1 MEKEKLQKIRLGLF
15 VIAGTT
21 LFVTSMYFIGD
32 KQELFGSTF
41 QINAIFSNVNGLQKG
56 NNVRFSG
63 IDVGTVKNIKIQN
76 DTSIMVIMIIR
87 EDVREFIKKDAVAM
101 IGTDGLMGNKLI
113 NIKPESISSQVV
125 VVVVVE
131 GDTLS
136 TYQGSDTD
144 QMLKRL
150 ERTNTNIVMITNS
163 LVGIIKEIEEG
174 KGTIGKL
181 VTDTSLAQNIDETLL
196 NLKESSKKTTKIL
209 KSIEENIQHIN
220 LGEGTVGSLLMDTVF
235 ASNVEGMIKELMIAS
250 SNTKEI
256 TEEIQELIIN
266 IKKGQGIV
274 GSIIADSTL
283 ARNLEKSV
291 ENIQLGSE
299 AFNEN
304 MEALK
309 HNFLFRGYFKRQEK
323 KRKK

>member
-15 VIAGTT
+15 VIAGTI

-32 KQELFGSTF
+32 KQDLFGSTF
-41 QINAIFSNVNGLQKG
+41 QINAIFNNVNGLQKG

-76 DTSIMVIMIIR
+76 DTSIMVVMIIR
-87 EDVREFIKKDAVAM
+87 EDVKEFIKKDAVTT

-113 NIKPESISSQVV
+113 NIKPGSISSQ
-125 VVVVVE
+125 VVVE

-174 KGTIGKL
+174 KGTIGRL
-181 VTDTSLAQNIDETLL
+181 ITDTSLAQNIDETLL

-235 ASNVEGMIKELMIAS
+235 ASNVEEMIKELMIAS
-250 SNTKEI
+250 SNTKGI
-256 TEEIQELIIN
+256 TEEIQKLIIN
-266 IKKGQGIV
+266 IKEGQGMV

-283 ARNLEKSV
+283 AKNLEKSV